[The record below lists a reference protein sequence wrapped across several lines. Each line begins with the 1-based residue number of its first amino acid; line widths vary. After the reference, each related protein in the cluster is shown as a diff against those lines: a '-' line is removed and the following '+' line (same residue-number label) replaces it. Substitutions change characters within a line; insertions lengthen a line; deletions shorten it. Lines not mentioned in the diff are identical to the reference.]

1 MLSWGD
7 FIKGL
12 NVFRSL
18 EGLWLDIYN
27 MIYLPRDRL
36 RSLERYCL
44 SSAINVLWGDSFGNF
59 NMGWSGQPHD
69 HGDGARIPILI
80 NLQLRYNPKKG
91 LHGVRHRIDA
101 V

>member
-1 MLSWGD
+1 MLSWDD

-36 RSLERYCL
+36 RSLERYFYSVYATVYRQQLMSCGATRL
-44 SSAINVLWGDSFGNF
+44 VTLIWD
-59 NMGWSGQPHD
+59 GQVSLMTMATAL
-69 HGDGARIPILI
+69 GYRF
-80 NLQLRYNPKKG
+80 
-91 LHGVRHRIDA
+91 
-101 V
+101 